1 MTSLTADWLSQG
13 RKMGVDFKRI
23 VPSEWVRGC
32 DHELEHYNTV
42 DGNPRMIAGIALDH
56 LSEDPNYYTKLDRLR
71 EAWLTARFAERV
83 EVLGL
88 PFDGNLVPPL
98 TDGEI
103 EQLSTITAD
112 DIEMARNELIPELR
126 DLLDAE

>member
-1 MTSLTADWLSQG
+1 MASLTADWLSQG

-23 VPSEWVRGC
+23 DAREWVRGC

-71 EAWLTARFAERV
+71 EAGSEPVERV

-88 PFDGNLVPPL
+88 PFDGKLVPPL

-103 EQLSTITAD
+103 EQLSTITAA

-126 DLLDAE
+126 DLLDAA

>member
-1 MTSLTADWLSQG
+1 MASLTADWMSQG
-13 RKMGVDFKRI
+13 RKMGVDFTRI
-23 VPSEWVRGC
+23 DPREWVRGC

-56 LSEDPNYYTKLDRLR
+56 LSEDPDYYTKIDRLR
-71 EAWLTARFAERV
+71 EAGSEPVERV

-88 PFDGNLVPPL
+88 PLDGKLVPPL

-103 EQLSTITAD
+103 EQLSTITAA
-112 DIEMARNELIPELR
+112 DIEMARNELTPELR
-126 DLLDAE
+126 DLLDAA